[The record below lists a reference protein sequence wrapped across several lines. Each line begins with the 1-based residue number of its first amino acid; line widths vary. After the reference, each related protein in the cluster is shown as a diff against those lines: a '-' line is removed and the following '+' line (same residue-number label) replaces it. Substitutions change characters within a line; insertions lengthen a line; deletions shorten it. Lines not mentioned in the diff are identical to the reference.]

1 MHGDCSPTAAFTLA
15 DRTPTYYLVM
25 VRHNGMTITAQQQ
38 AFAHAVLTAAGYLA
52 DLRDA
57 AARHG
62 GPYAEHARTFAHIFI
77 SNGQELRAYDA
88 AELDALHA
96 AHVGAVVEAPAARQ

>member
-57 AARHG
+57 AAQHG
-62 GPYAEHARTFAHIFI
+62 GPYAAPSRTFARVFI
-77 SNGQELRAYDA
+77 SNGQELREYSAT
-88 AELDALHA
+88 ELEALNQ
-96 AHVGAVVEAPAARQ
+96 AHIAGAIA